1 MPRGLSQRAHQK
13 VLAAATELF
22 ASRGIAATSMDA
34 IAAAA
39 AVSKATVYKHW
50 ADKDA
55 LCLEVLLHVHRVDAD
70 PSEQD
75 SGDLRADMKSFLA
88 YEPPA
93 ALAEIQRRLAPHLIA
108 YSACNP
114 EFGRAWRARVSERS
128 RLGLRKLLQRGMG
141 AGTFPVVLD
150 EELSVALLIGPM
162 MYRHIFG
169 PTVDRRWL
177 AEGVVDSFWK
187 AHARHDGTAPLR
199 TDRAA
204 RKPGAGRNQD
214 PGRALTRRGRRRRPH
229 REV

>member
-1 MPRGLSQRAHQK
+1 MSRGLSQRAHQK

-22 ASRGIAATSMDA
+22 ASRGIAAASMDA

-39 AVSKATVYKHW
+39 GVSKATVYKHW
-50 ADKDA
+50 QDKDA
-55 LCLEVLLHVHRVDAD
+55 LCLEVLMHVHGVEEQD

-93 ALAEIQRRLAPHLIA
+93 ARAEIQRRLAPHLIA
-108 YSACNP
+108 YSAVNP

-128 RLGLRKLLQRGMG
+128 RLGLRKLLQRGMN
-141 AGTFPVVLD
+141 AGMFPVLLD

-177 AEGVVDSFWK
+177 AAGVVDSFWK
-187 AHARHDGTAPLR
+187 AHARRQGRPERMPPGPRSRR
-199 TDRAA
+199 TKKG
-204 RKPGAGRNQD
+204 KPAQ
-214 PGRALTRRGRRRRPH
+214 
-229 REV
+229 

>member
-1 MPRGLSQRAHQK
+1 MSRGLSQRAHQK

-22 ASRGIAATSMDA
+22 ASRGISATSMDA

-39 AVSKATVYKHW
+39 GVSKATVYKHW
-50 ADKDA
+50 QDKDA
-55 LCLEVLLHVHRVDAD
+55 LCLEVLMHVHRLDED

-93 ALAEIQRRLAPHLIA
+93 ARAEIQRRLAPHLIA
-108 YSACNP
+108 YSALNP

-128 RLGLRKLLQRGMG
+128 RLGLRKLLQRGMS
-141 AGTFPVVLD
+141 AGLFPVLLD

-169 PTVDRRWL
+169 PTVDRCWL

-187 AHARHDGTAPLR
+187 AHARGQGAPGR
-199 TDRAA
+199 MPA
-204 RKPGAGRNQD
+204 KPQAGRAKKPIQ
-214 PGRALTRRGRRRRPH
+214 
-229 REV
+229 